1 MGGVNRLH
9 AALLAEAA
17 LSDEATRLNTEVLA
31 VRRTARGTWR
41 LTSRRRHG
49 LVGGRCDAAGG
60 GCVQDEPKD
69 EPLAE
74 ATEEAEPRAEA
85 EAREGEFE
93 EEFDVVILACSA
105 LVRRRC

>member
-17 LSDEATRLNTEVLA
+17 LPDEATRLNTEVLA

-60 GCVQDEPKD
+60 GCVQDEPQAAPQA
-69 EPLAE
+69 EPSGASKT
-74 ATEEAEPRAEA
+74 TEEVEA
-85 EAREGEFE
+85 AE
-93 EEFDVVILACSA
+93 EEFDTVILACSA
-105 LVRRRC
+105 EVRHRRVVP

>member
-17 LSDEATRLNTEVLA
+17 LPDEATRLNTEVLA

-60 GCVQDEPKD
+60 GCVQYEPQAAPQA
-69 EPLAE
+69 EPSGVSETTEEAE
-74 ATEEAEPRAEA
+74 ATEE
-85 EAREGEFE
+85 
-93 EEFDVVILACSA
+93 EFDAVILACSA
-105 LVRRRC
+105 EVRHRRVVP